1 MNDWICP
8 LDEIDSDIRE
18 TVRIAF
24 ENGMRPYMS
33 CSGSLKDHDEKGAI
47 PIAGTIELL
56 DSEYIREIMA
66 ILIADPNYSCSIR
79 KQGATLFYDNVIP
92 EGLNFELE
100 FPNVCGDEGEK
111 LSQLFTEVVN
121 GRRSLPEQRETIDVI
136 CDLINQFDDSGVLGA
151 GRVARACNI
160 LAEMI
165 QDEDM
170 SVFMSLGGP
179 LIPGGMR
186 NIVTKMIN
194 EGHVDLIISSG
205 ANITHDLVE
214 AFGGSHY
221 RHEGKD
227 DEELNEE
234 GIGRIADINV
244 GSDDFTIFEREI
256 IKIFEEIS
264 SKKQVVS
271 IQELVYEI
279 GLLVEDE
286 NSFVATAARNNIP
299 IFAPGLIDS
308 MTGLQLWIFSQDHDF
323 VVDAV
328 ADMHYLS
335 DIVFES
341 EKVGAVLLGGGL
353 TKHYALASNVIKG
366 GLDAAIQITMDR
378 PEAGSLGGA
387 PLEEAKSWAKAKCGS
402 NLASVVGD
410 VTVIFPLIYAAV
422 LDKIKSD

>member
-1 MNDWICP
+1 MKVNPINVT
-8 LDEIDSDIRE
+8 SDMKI
-18 TVRIAF
+18 
-24 ENGMRPYMS
+24 S
-33 CSGSLKDHDEKGAI
+33 
-47 PIAGTIELL
+47 
-56 DSEYIREIMA
+56 
-66 ILIADPNYSCSIR
+66 
-79 KQGATLFYDNVIP
+79 
-92 EGLNFELE
+92 
-100 FPNVCGDEGEK
+100 
-111 LSQLFTEVVN
+111 
-121 GRRSLPEQRETIDVI
+121 
-136 CDLINQFDDSGVLGA
+136 DLISQFDESGVLGA

-160 LAEMI
+160 LTDMI

-170 SVFMSLGGP
+170 KVFMSLGGP

-186 NIVTKMIN
+186 NIVAKMIN
-194 EGHVDLIISSG
+194 EGHVDLIVSSG

-244 GSDDFTIFEREI
+244 GSDDFTIFETEI
-256 IKIFEEIS
+256 TKIFERIASERQYI
-264 SKKQVVS
+264 S
-271 IQELVYEI
+271 IQELLHEI

-286 NSFVATAARNNIP
+286 NSFVATAARNNVP

-308 MTGLQLWIFSQDHDF
+308 MMGLQLWIFNQDHDF

-335 DIVFES
+335 DIVFEA
-341 EKVGAVLLGGGL
+341 EKVGAILLGGGL
-353 TKHYALASNVIKG
+353 TKHYTLASNVIKG

-387 PLEEAKSWAKAKCGS
+387 PLEEAKSWAKARCGS
-402 NLASVVGD
+402 SLASVVGD
-410 VTVIFPLIYAAV
+410 VTVIFPLIYAAA
-422 LDKIKSD
+422 LDKLDGD

>member
-1 MNDWICP
+1 MKVNQINVT
-8 LDEIDSDIRE
+8 SDMKI
-18 TVRIAF
+18 F
-24 ENGMRPYMS
+24 
-33 CSGSLKDHDEKGAI
+33 
-47 PIAGTIELL
+47 
-56 DSEYIREIMA
+56 
-66 ILIADPNYSCSIR
+66 
-79 KQGATLFYDNVIP
+79 
-92 EGLNFELE
+92 
-100 FPNVCGDEGEK
+100 
-111 LSQLFTEVVN
+111 
-121 GRRSLPEQRETIDVI
+121 
-136 CDLINQFDDSGVLGA
+136 DLISQFDQSGVLGA

-160 LAEMI
+160 LADMI

-170 SVFMSLGGP
+170 KVFMSLGGP

-194 EGHVDLIISSG
+194 DGHVDLIVSSG

-244 GSDDFTIFEREI
+244 GSDDFTIFETEI
-256 IKIFEEIS
+256 TKIFERIASERQSI
-264 SKKQVVS
+264 S
-271 IQELVYEI
+271 IQELLHEI

-286 NSFVATAARNNIP
+286 NSFVATAARNNVP

-308 MTGLQLWIFSQDHDF
+308 MMGLQLWIFNQDHDF

-335 DIVFES
+335 DIVFEA
-341 EKVGAVLLGGGL
+341 EKVGAILLGGGL
-353 TKHYALASNVIKG
+353 TKHYTLASNVIKG

-387 PLEEAKSWAKAKCGS
+387 PLEEAKSWAKARCGS
-402 NLASVVGD
+402 SLASVVGD
-410 VTVIFPLIYAAV
+410 VTVIFPLIYAAC
-422 LDKIKSD
+422 LDKISGD

>member
-1 MNDWICP
+1 MKVNPININKDMKI
-8 LDEIDSDIRE
+8 IDLMD
-18 TVRIAF
+18 
-24 ENGMRPYMS
+24 
-33 CSGSLKDHDEKGAI
+33 
-47 PIAGTIELL
+47 
-56 DSEYIREIMA
+56 
-66 ILIADPNYSCSIR
+66 
-79 KQGATLFYDNVIP
+79 
-92 EGLNFELE
+92 
-100 FPNVCGDEGEK
+100 
-111 LSQLFTEVVN
+111 
-121 GRRSLPEQRETIDVI
+121 
-136 CDLINQFDDSGVLGA
+136 QFDQSGVLGA
-151 GRVARACNI
+151 GRVARACNL
-160 LAEMI
+160 LANMI
-165 QDEDM
+165 HDDDM

-186 NIVTKMIN
+186 NVVTSMIKN
-194 EGHVDLIISSG
+194 GHVDLIISSG

-244 GSDDFTIFEREI
+244 GSDDFTIFETEI
-256 IKIFEEIS
+256 TKIYEQIS
-264 SKKQVVS
+264 SKKPIVS
-271 IQELVYEI
+271 IQELLHEV

-286 NSFVATAARNNIP
+286 NSFVATAARNNVP

-308 MTGLQLWIFSQDHDF
+308 MMGLQLWIFSQDHDF

-341 EKVGAVLLGGGL
+341 EKVGAILLGGGL
-353 TKHYALASNVIKG
+353 TKHYTLASNVIKG

-402 NLASVVGD
+402 SLASVVGD
-410 VTVIFPLIYAAV
+410 VTVIFPLIYAAA
-422 LDKIKSD
+422 LDKIDGD

>member
-1 MNDWICP
+1 M
-8 LDEIDSDIRE
+8 
-18 TVRIAF
+18 
-24 ENGMRPYMS
+24 
-33 CSGSLKDHDEKGAI
+33 K
-47 PIAGTIELL
+47 
-56 DSEYIREIMA
+56 
-66 ILIADPNYSCSIR
+66 
-79 KQGATLFYDNVIP
+79 
-92 EGLNFELE
+92 
-100 FPNVCGDEGEK
+100 
-111 LSQLFTEVVN
+111 VN
-121 GRRSLPEQRETIDVI
+121 PIDVNSDMKI
-136 CDLINQFDDSGVLGA
+136 IDLINQFDDSGVLGA

-160 LAEMI
+160 LSDMI
-165 QDEDM
+165 QDDDM
-170 SVFMSLGGP
+170 NVFMSLGGP

-186 NIVTKMIN
+186 NIVTKMIK
-194 EGHVDLIISSG
+194 EGHVNLIVASG

-244 GSDDFTIFEREI
+244 GSDDYTIFESEI
-256 IKIFEEIS
+256 TKIYEKIACE
-264 SKKQVVS
+264 KQKVS
-271 IQELVYEI
+271 IQELLYEI

-286 NSFVATAARNNIP
+286 NSFVATAAKYDVP

-308 MTGLQLWIFSQDHDF
+308 MMGLQLWIFSQDHDF

-341 EKVGAVLLGGGL
+341 EKVGAILLGGGL
-353 TKHYALASNVIKG
+353 TKHYTLASNVIKG

-387 PLEEAKSWAKAKCGS
+387 PLEEAKSWAKARCGS
-402 NLASVVGD
+402 SLASVVGD
-410 VTVIFPLIYAAV
+410 VTVIFPLIYAAA
-422 LDKIKSD
+422 LDKIGSD

>member
-1 MNDWICP
+1 M
-8 LDEIDSDIRE
+8 
-18 TVRIAF
+18 
-24 ENGMRPYMS
+24 
-33 CSGSLKDHDEKGAI
+33 K
-47 PIAGTIELL
+47 
-56 DSEYIREIMA
+56 
-66 ILIADPNYSCSIR
+66 
-79 KQGATLFYDNVIP
+79 
-92 EGLNFELE
+92 
-100 FPNVCGDEGEK
+100 
-111 LSQLFTEVVN
+111 VN
-121 GRRSLPEQRETIDVI
+121 QIDVDNSMKI
-136 CDLINQFDDSGVLGA
+136 IDLINQFDDSGVLGA

-214 AFGGSHY
+214 AFGGAHY

-244 GSDDFTIFEREI
+244 GSDDFTIFESEI
-256 IKIFEEIS
+256 TEIFEKIS

-271 IQELVYEI
+271 IQELLYEI
-279 GLLVEDE
+279 GLLVDDE

-299 IFAPGLIDS
+299 IFAPRLIDS
-308 MTGLQLWIFSQDHDF
+308 MMGLQLWIFSQDHDF

-353 TKHYALASNVIKG
+353 TKHYTLASNVIKG

-387 PLEEAKSWAKAKCGS
+387 PLEEAKSWAIAKCGS
-402 NLASVVGD
+402 SRASGVGD
-410 VTVIFPLIYAAV
+410 VTVIFPLIYAAA
-422 LDKIKSD
+422 LDKISGD

>member
-1 MNDWICP
+1 
-8 LDEIDSDIRE
+8 
-18 TVRIAF
+18 
-24 ENGMRPYMS
+24 MRVS
-33 CSGSLKDHDEKGAI
+33 QINVEKDMKI
-47 PIAGTIELL
+47 I
-56 DSEYIREIMA
+56 
-66 ILIADPNYSCSIR
+66 
-79 KQGATLFYDNVIP
+79 
-92 EGLNFELE
+92 
-100 FPNVCGDEGEK
+100 
-111 LSQLFTEVVN
+111 
-121 GRRSLPEQRETIDVI
+121 
-136 CDLINQFDDSGVLGA
+136 DLINQFDESGVLGA
-151 GRVARACNI
+151 GKVARACNI
-160 LAEMI
+160 LADMI

-170 SVFMSLGGP
+170 NVFMSLGGP

-186 NIVTKMIN
+186 NIVTKMID
-194 EGHVDLIISSG
+194 EGHVSLIVSSG

-214 AFGGSHY
+214 AFGGAHY

-244 GSDDFTIFEREI
+244 GSDDFTIFETKITE
-256 IKIFEEIS
+256 IFEKIASE
-264 SKKQVVS
+264 KKSLS
-271 IQELVYEI
+271 IQELLHEI

-308 MTGLQLWIFSQDHDF
+308 MMGLQLWIFSQDHDF

-341 EKVGAVLLGGGL
+341 KKVGAILLGGGL
-353 TKHYALASNVIKG
+353 TKHYTLASNVIKG

-402 NLASVVGD
+402 SLASVVGD
-410 VTVIFPLIYAAV
+410 VTVIFPLIYAAA
-422 LDKIKSD
+422 LDKINCD

>member
-1 MNDWICP
+1 MKVNQINVKKNMT
-8 LDEIDSDIRE
+8 ISD
-18 TVRIAF
+18 
-24 ENGMRPYMS
+24 
-33 CSGSLKDHDEKGAI
+33 
-47 PIAGTIELL
+47 LL
-56 DSEYIREIMA
+56 D
-66 ILIADPNYSCSIR
+66 
-79 KQGATLFYDNVIP
+79 
-92 EGLNFELE
+92 
-100 FPNVCGDEGEK
+100 
-111 LSQLFTEVVN
+111 
-121 GRRSLPEQRETIDVI
+121 
-136 CDLINQFDDSGVLGA
+136 QFDESGVLGA

-160 LAEMI
+160 LTDMI
-165 QDEDM
+165 SDEDM
-170 SVFMSLGGP
+170 SVFLSLGGP

-186 NIVTKMIN
+186 NIVSKMIK
-194 EGHVDLIISSG
+194 EGHVDLIVSSG

-244 GSDDFTIFEREI
+244 GSDDFTIFETEI
-256 IKIFEEIS
+256 IKIFEKIS
-264 SKKQVVS
+264 SEKKSVS
-271 IQELVYEI
+271 IQELLHEI
-279 GLLVEDE
+279 GLMVDDE
-286 NSFVATAARNNIP
+286 NSFVANAAKNDIP

-341 EKVGAVLLGGGL
+341 EKVGAILLGGGL
-353 TKHYALASNVIKG
+353 TKHYTLASNVIKG

-387 PLEEAKSWAKAKCGS
+387 PLEEAKSWAKARCGS
-402 NLASVVGD
+402 SLASVVGD
-410 VTVIFPLIYAAV
+410 VTVIFPLIYAAA
-422 LDKIKSD
+422 LDRL